1 MSEQELEPLISLR
14 GVSAAYDTDTVLEDV
29 DFEMRAGDFVGLI
42 GPNGGGKTT
51 LIRVI
56 LGLLKP
62 YRGQVRVM
70 GKSAQEGRA
79 AIGYVPQVGVEDKHF
94 PISVWDLVSMGRFN
108 AGDRRQGFWQ
118 GLRLD
123 STDKD
128 IIARS
133 LEQTGIGH
141 LARRSLAEL
150 SGGQRQRAYIS
161 RALATLPRVLL
172 LDEPTA
178 SVDPQA
184 STQIY
189 ELFAQLNA
197 SVSILL
203 ISHDLSVVSTYVK
216 TIGCVNRRL
225 VYHGR
230 KELTAEMLALGYEC
244 PVELIAHGLPHT
256 HLAEH
261 PEGDHV

>member
-1 MSEQELEPLISLR
+1 
-14 GVSAAYDTDTVLEDV
+14 
-29 DFEMRAGDFVGLI
+29 
-42 GPNGGGKTT
+42 
-51 LIRVI
+51 
-56 LGLLKP
+56 
-62 YRGQVRVM
+62 M

-94 PISVWDLVSMGRFN
+94 PISVWDLVSLGRFN
-108 AGDRRQGFWQ
+108 AGTGGKVFGRACAW
-118 GLRLD
+118 
-123 STDKD
+123 
-128 IIARS
+128 IARIRTS
-133 LEQTGIGH
+133 LPGAWNKQDWAFT
-141 LARRSLAEL
+141 RRSLAEL

-161 RALATLPRVLL
+161 RSGQFCRGYL

-230 KELTAEMLALGYEC
+230 KGINRGDVGPGYEC